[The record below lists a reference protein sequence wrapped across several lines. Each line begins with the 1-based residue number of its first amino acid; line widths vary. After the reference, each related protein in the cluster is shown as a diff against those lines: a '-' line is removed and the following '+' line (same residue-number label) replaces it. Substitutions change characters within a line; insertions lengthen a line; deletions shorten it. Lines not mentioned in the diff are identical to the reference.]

1 MTGRLLV
8 VCSQNVCRS
17 PYIALALAQR
27 RDLVDGVEGAA
38 GGLIVASRGTS
49 ATPGE
54 AMCEV
59 AAQHFTTEQVEGHQS
74 RALTASDL
82 QRADLVLTMSV
93 AERAAAALLYPPSRP
108 RTFTIREALHLA
120 HSAPL
125 AASEAEEGTLEHL
138 AVALNERR
146 GLQPVPDGP
155 RLGGPRR
162 LRPPRTDPQDV
173 RDRHREGSR
182 SHRKLFTE
190 LDELIDGLSALIPR
204 APQVVSAANDADL
217 PLG

>member
-108 RTFTIREALHLA
+108 RTLC
-120 HSAPL
+120 
-125 AASEAEEGTLEHL
+125 
-138 AVALNERR
+138 
-146 GLQPVPDGP
+146 PD
-155 RLGGPRR
+155 RS
-162 LRPPRTDPQDV
+162 QI
-173 RDRHREGSR
+173 GSR
-182 SHRKLFTE
+182 SRYSGMSST
-190 LDELIDGLSALIPR
+190 SSRPSSS
-204 APQVVSAANDADL
+204 PW
-217 PLG
+217 

>member
-1 MTGRLLV
+1 MAGRLLV

-27 RDLVDGVEGAA
+27 RDLVDGGEGVA
-38 GGLIVASRGTS
+38 GGLIVASRGTA

-59 AAQHFTTEQVEGHQS
+59 AAQHFTTEQAEGHQS

-82 QRADLVLTMSV
+82 QRADLVLTMSA

-125 AASEAEEGTLEHL
+125 VPSEAEDTLQRL
-138 AVALNERR
+138 ALVLNERR

-155 RLGGPRR
+155 RLGRPRR

-190 LDELIDGLSALIPR
+190 LDELIDGLSALIPHT
-204 APQVVSAANDADL
+204 PQIVSTANDADL